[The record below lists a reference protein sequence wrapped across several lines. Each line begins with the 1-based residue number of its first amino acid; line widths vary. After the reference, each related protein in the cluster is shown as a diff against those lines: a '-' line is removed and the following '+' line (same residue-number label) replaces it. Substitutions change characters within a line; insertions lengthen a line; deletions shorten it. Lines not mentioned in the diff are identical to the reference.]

1 MYKKVDRIGEVDGR
15 KLVVLWNLIEVVVW
29 WFEKVLGG
37 GGGSE
42 PHQKILGAEDVKGER
57 QLKSRSQ

>member
-37 GGGSE
+37 EASRT
-42 PHQKILGAEDVKGER
+42 KRYSA
-57 QLKSRSQ
+57 LKT